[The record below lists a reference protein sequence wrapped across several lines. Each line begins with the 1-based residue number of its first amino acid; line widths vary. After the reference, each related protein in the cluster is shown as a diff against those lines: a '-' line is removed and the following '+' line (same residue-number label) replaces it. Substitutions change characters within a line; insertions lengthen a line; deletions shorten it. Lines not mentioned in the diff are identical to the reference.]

1 MSYNQEEIELMAHLM
16 RRAGFGAPRAELEER
31 VDKGYEA
38 TVDEL
43 VDPDKYGFPQNDEDL
58 LFRHFPVGIL
68 PGGVTDPG
76 QGNYI
81 WQILN
86 TKRPLQEK
94 MTLFWH
100 HVFATG
106 NSKIDNCDQMLD
118 QINMFR
124 TLALGNYRELLV
136 KLAKNPAM
144 IFWLDNNE
152 NHKDRP
158 NENWGRELLE
168 LFSMGQGN
176 YSEKDVFECSRAFT
190 GWTIA
195 AKLPRFPY
203 GRFPWSFEYRADD
216 HDDAEKEFLGQRGN
230 FDGEDIIDIVVRQPA
245 TARFIAR
252 HLYNFFVADDV
263 QVPAWLDVPPKDPVA
278 INIIGDAFITS
289 GYDMKETMR
298 ALLNSDFF
306 KESLYKKVKSPA
318 EVVAGTLNLVG
329 DFKGRPRPG
338 LTAMGVEP
346 RNMGQALL
354 DPPSVEGWHTG
365 PEWIDSGSLVRRINF
380 VADRVADISRPGVQ
394 DIVSRIEAKGTI
406 SPETL
411 VDSCLDLLGPVD
423 MGEGTKG
430 ELVSYA
436 SRDGDI
442 QWNDGESRQASARR
456 VGDMLALIASTRE
469 YQFG

>member
-1 MSYNQEEIELMAHLM
+1 MSDTDIALMAHLM
-16 RRAGFGAPRAELEER
+16 RRAGFGATRDELEKR
-31 VDKGYEA
+31 VAKGYEA
-38 TVDEL
+38 TVEEL
-43 VDPDKYGFPQNDEDL
+43 VDPERFGVPPVDTDI
-58 LFRHFPVGIL
+58 LFRYYPSLEI
-68 PGGVTDPG
+68 PGAPPNGRSRVVYHMIQT
-76 QGNYI
+76 Q
-81 WQILN
+81 
-86 TKRPLQEK
+86 RPLEEK
-94 MTLFWH
+94 MALFWH
-100 HVFATG
+100 HLFATG
-106 NSKIDNCDQMLD
+106 NSKVDNPTELERQFR
-118 QINMFR
+118 MFR
-124 TLALGNYRELLV
+124 SHGLGSYRTLLV
-136 KLAKNPAM
+136 ELAKDPAM
-144 IFWLDNNE
+144 IYWLDNNE
-152 NHKDRP
+152 NHKDQP

-176 YSEKDVFECSRAFT
+176 YTEKDVFECSRAFT

-203 GRFPWSFEYRADD
+203 GRFPWAFEYREDD
-216 HDDAEKEFLGQRGN
+216 HDEGEKEFLGQRGN

-306 KESLYKKVKSPA
+306 KESLYKKVKSPT

-380 VADRVADISRPGVQ
+380 VADRVSDISKPGVQ
-394 DIVSRIEAKGTI
+394 DIVNRIESMGTI
-406 SPETL
+406 SAEKL
-411 VDSCLDLLGPVD
+411 VESCLDLLGPVD
-423 MGEGTKG
+423 MGEGTRE
-430 ELVSYA
+430 ELTSYA
-436 SRDGDI
+436 SRDGDV
-442 QWNDGESRQASARR
+442 QWNDEDSRQASARR

>member
-43 VDPDKYGFPQNDEDL
+43 VDPDNYGFPQNDEDL

-136 KLAKNPAM
+136 ALAKNPAM

-168 LFSMGQGN
+168 LFSMGQG
-176 YSEKDVFECSRAFT
+176 
-190 GWTIA
+190 
-195 AKLPRFPY
+195 KLHGEGCLRVLQ
-203 GRFPWSFEYRADD
+203 GLHR
-216 HDDAEKEFLGQRGN
+216 LG
-230 FDGEDIIDIVVRQPA
+230 P
-245 TARFIAR
+245 
-252 HLYNFFVADDV
+252 
-263 QVPAWLDVPPKDPVA
+263 
-278 INIIGDAFITS
+278 S
-289 GYDMKETMR
+289 
-298 ALLNSDFF
+298 
-306 KESLYKKVKSPA
+306 
-318 EVVAGTLNLVG
+318 
-329 DFKGRPRPG
+329 
-338 LTAMGVEP
+338 
-346 RNMGQALL
+346 
-354 DPPSVEGWHTG
+354 PPSCPGSPTGGSPGPSSTAPTTMTTPRRSSWASVET
-365 PEWIDSGSLVRRINF
+365 ST
-380 VADRVADISRPGVQ
+380 
-394 DIVSRIEAKGTI
+394 AKT
-406 SPETL
+406 S
-411 VDSCLDLLGPVD
+411 
-423 MGEGTKG
+423 
-430 ELVSYA
+430 
-436 SRDGDI
+436 
-442 QWNDGESRQASARR
+442 
-456 VGDMLALIASTRE
+456 
-469 YQFG
+469 